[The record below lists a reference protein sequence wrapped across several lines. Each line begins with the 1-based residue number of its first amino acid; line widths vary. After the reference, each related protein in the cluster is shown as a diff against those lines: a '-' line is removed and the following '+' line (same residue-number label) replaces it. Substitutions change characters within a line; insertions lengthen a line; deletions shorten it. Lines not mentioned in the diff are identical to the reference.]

1 MSRPILFVLAG
12 PNGAGKSTLYE
23 SRVALMTSAE
33 FVNAD
38 QLARERFGHPAGTEE
53 ESRWGQQEAER
64 RREALMREGKSLVVE
79 STFSHP
85 SKVELIE
92 QARRRGY
99 MVVLFHVNVESADD
113 AVRRVASRV
122 ARGGHPVPE
131 ARIRGRYVRNQALIR
146 QAVLMADRA
155 YIFDNSAL
163 GKPPRLLAEFSTG
176 MGQCREAQLPEWAE
190 SLYGAEQEPL
200 AAAIRI
206 LGHPQS
212 PSQESERGRIPR
224 RSGRRDGCRY

>member
-1 MSRPILFVLAG
+1 VSRPILFVLAG

-64 RREALMREGKSLVVE
+64 RREGLMREGKSLVVE
-79 STFSHP
+79 STFSHS

-92 QARRRGY
+92 QARQRGY

-146 QAVLMADRA
+146 HAVLMADRA

-176 MGQCREAQLPEWAE
+176 MGRSREAQLPEWAE
-190 SLYGAEQEPL
+190 SLYGADLL
-200 AAAIRI
+200 A
-206 LGHPQS
+206 S
-212 PSQESERGRIPR
+212 
-224 RSGRRDGCRY
+224 